1 MEWTGYKSRKRNPF
15 HIQTSEWCKNALEY
29 LVHAHTPFLNDQEF
43 LRDYLVYHRDNIDY
57 MKHCGVITSCNE
69 EGEATPLPFIP
80 DALDMGGVSINV
92 CAQLRQ
98 MALKLGIRLL
108 SRVNIL
114 NF

>member
-1 MEWTGYKSRKRNPF
+1 M
-15 HIQTSEWCKNALEY
+15 
-29 LVHAHTPFLNDQEF
+29 HAHTPFLNDQEF

-69 EGEATPLPFIP
+69 DGEATPLPFIP
-80 DALDMGGVSINV
+80 DALDIGGVSINV

-108 SRVNIL
+108 SRVKEADVTESC
-114 NF
+114 

>member
-1 MEWTGYKSRKRNPF
+1 M
-15 HIQTSEWCKNALEY
+15 HIP
-29 LVHAHTPFLNDQEF
+29 VLNRQIPE
-43 LRDYLVYHRDNIDY
+43 RYLVYHRDNIDY

-98 MALKLGIRLL
+98 MALKLRHSFIKQ
-108 SRVNIL
+108 SEY
-114 NF
+114 F